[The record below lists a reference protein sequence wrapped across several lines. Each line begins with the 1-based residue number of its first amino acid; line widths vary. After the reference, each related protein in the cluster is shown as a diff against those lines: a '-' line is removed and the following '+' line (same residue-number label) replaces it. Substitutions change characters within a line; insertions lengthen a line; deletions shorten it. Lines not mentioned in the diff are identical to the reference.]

1 MGWWQ
6 VNADTLARSRFV
18 VSPLAETFA
27 CLKLLH
33 AGVAAHPGERAWLDA
48 HLPAHRRRL
57 AGDPVTALLVRAGL
71 GRGWI
76 ADFLT
81 PAPREGEGFE
91 EGVARVRATRPDQAR
106 ADLAVSLGGPL
117 PADLDRDDLPARAA
131 ALLEDVWTEAVRP
144 DWDRRRRVL
153 EADVVARTARVS
165 RGGWAAVLD
174 ALRPGTRWLGDGRLQ
189 INANPYPPREL
200 SGAELVLVPVTA
212 QRRGWVSWEEPERYA
227 VVYPCTG
234 VLADDG
240 VRRVPAALGAL
251 LGPARAGVLTLLGS
265 PMSTS
270 QLVGV
275 TGQGLGSV
283 GRHLR
288 VLLEAGLVERRRA
301 GRSVL
306 YSRTAAGEVLI
317 EASGP
322 GAAEVREEGGAR
334 GDGGPWEGGARGD
347 GGAREGDAREGDA
360 REGDAREGDARE
372 GDAREGD
379 AREAGARE
387 AGARGDGGP

>member
-33 AGVAAHPGERAWLDA
+33 ADVAGHPGERAWLHT

-57 AGDPVTALLVRAGL
+57 AADPVTALLVRTGL
-71 GRGWI
+71 GREWI

-81 PAPREGEGFE
+81 PAPREGETFE
-91 EGVARVRATRPDQAR
+91 EGVARIRSVCPEEAR
-106 ADLAVSLGGPL
+106 ADLAVSLGGVL
-117 PADLDRDDLPARAA
+117 PAALDRDDLPDRAA
-131 ALLEDVWTEAVRP
+131 ALLEDVWAEAVRP

-153 EADVVARTARVS
+153 EADVVARTAQVS

-174 ALRPGTRWLGDGRLQ
+174 ALRPGTRWLGGSRLQ
-189 INANPYPPREL
+189 INLNPYPPREL
-200 SGAELVLVPVTA
+200 SGAELVLVPITP
-212 QRRGWVSWEEPERYA
+212 QRHGWVSWEEPERYA
-227 VVYPCTG
+227 VVYPCAG
-234 VLADDG
+234 ALADG
-240 VRRVPAALGAL
+240 GARRVPAALGAL
-251 LGPARAGVLTLLGS
+251 LGPARAGVLTLLGT

-288 VLLEAGLVERRRA
+288 VLLDAGLVERWRA

-306 YSRTAAGEVLI
+306 YSRTPAGEVLV
-317 EASGP
+317 EA
-322 GAAEVREEGGAR
+322 
-334 GDGGPWEGGARGD
+334 GDGDRVAPD
-347 GGAREGDAREGDA
+347 
-360 REGDAREGDARE
+360 
-372 GDAREGD
+372 
-379 AREAGARE
+379 
-387 AGARGDGGP
+387 